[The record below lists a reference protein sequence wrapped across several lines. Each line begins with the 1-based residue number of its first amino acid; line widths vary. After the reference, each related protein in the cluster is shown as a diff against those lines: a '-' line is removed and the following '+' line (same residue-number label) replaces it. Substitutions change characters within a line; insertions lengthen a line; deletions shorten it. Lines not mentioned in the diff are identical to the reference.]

1 VTTACGPESR
11 IAAGPFVAIPE
22 YLAQISDMRAT
33 NMMHRNRYL
42 AEELGESTGMPRG
55 AIALCCAIM
64 EDAEVARE
72 FEIEPRGAAELLRS
86 VMFTPTYASH
96 ELSPLPGDLTSL
108 IA

>member
-1 VTTACGPESR
+1 
-11 IAAGPFVAIPE
+11 
-22 YLAQISDMRAT
+22 M

-42 AEELGESTGMPRG
+42 TEELGGPTGTSRS
-55 AIALCCAIM
+55 AIALCCAII

-72 FEIEPRGAAELLRS
+72 FEFAPRGAAELLRTM
-86 VMFTPTYASH
+86 MFTPNYAAH